1 MDLYKLKIFC
11 EVYLKKNYSHAAGA
25 LKLTQSAV
33 SQQVRALEK
42 ELGISLFE
50 KENRTLSTAAAD
62 YLFKEGMKI
71 LAQIEDVKNG
81 LLHVSGVGSG
91 TVRFGMIDVA
101 AIWLLPGVLKRF
113 KKKHPHVKME
123 AVVKTSAELVELVER
138 HELDF
143 AIVVTN
149 NVAESLNVKH
159 IYQDSIVAVVPRG
172 SPLNHKRLSVKELK
186 GEPLIIYPMSSFS
199 RMLVEDVFRKN
210 GVVPTVNMEMH
221 YPSAILSLVE
231 QGMGV
236 GLVSE
241 LSAKELRFGGASV
254 VYINEL
260 KGARKIGII
269 AYKDRLLSPQAKA
282 LISMIEGVKFN

>member
-11 EVYLKKNYSHAAGA
+11 EVYLKKNYSHAAGV

-50 KENRTLSTAAAD
+50 KENRTLPTAAAD

-71 LAQIEDVKNG
+71 LARIEDIKNG
-81 LLHVSGVGSG
+81 LFHVSGVGSG

-159 IYQDSIVAVVPRG
+159 IYQDSIVAVVPKG
-172 SPLNHKRLSVKELK
+172 SSLNHKRLSVKELK